1 MNRNIKLATFAL
13 ATVLFAGVLSN
24 ASPVKTFAYDEFIV
38 DLHNETFLKVE
49 SGHDFTVVL
58 STNNEV
64 FTFGR
69 NDRGQ
74 LGNGNTDTTLSVFN
88 ITESFNLNPG
98 ETIVDIDAGWG
109 FTVAST
115 SANRIFAWGD
125 QDVVQLAKGVNSAEP
140 QTTPFDLTSALNP
153 SNAVVRKI
161 SAGDSNIMVWTNTNV
176 VRMAGGNNFGQ
187 LGQGNTTSN
196 SGAVSVIWGSLLS
209 GQSLKDVGIFAQTAY
224 ALTESGTVFTWGNN
238 TNKQVGN
245 GGANAVTLPAQLTFP
260 GLAGGEK
267 VVSVSVGVNH
277 GVAVTSAYK
286 VYFWGTN
293 FNSAVGDSTTLPVNT
308 VKNTPFNATAGFIY
322 ENEDYLGG
330 FATNYYRSYDETETY
345 EDETYRPL
353 EVYAGN
359 DATIFKVENIE
370 RYYENNIPGPYEDP
384 YVFYWVIGLN
394 SFENQSYVLTDYNVE
409 IIVELEYAYWQTY
422 NDFDTLI
429 DFGFSRTNSIWLNEE
444 GDFTIHGSNVYGQ
457 HGFGSSTDG
466 GDYSNTNYSYN
477 VRYFID
483 NVYNYLPTN
492 LTAPLED
499 YFYPVG
505 GMTPTLANEYDAIF
519 GKYNN
524 NDYRT
529 RPGILD
535 YFFPESYSTGYS
547 FNEKEWALF
556 SSSELTFMRQIIAT
570 LFENEV
576 LYESYIKSDDLI
588 LDELDYYGREAASW
602 IRYDMDFYASYGS
615 YDMAWDDAV
624 YLDDETTSLVS
635 NAVETRLDYYREL
648 LAAVEGFE
656 DTYLQPFLAAMLELT
671 EEFDGEFSFT
681 YYDNY
686 YGEFALDLG
695 YAQIEYLIEND
706 YQDDILAI
714 FDAYD
719 ALPELVQLLINE
731 WNFYGI
737 YEELYYAYYYYFA
750 DAYSDELYDF
760 MDDIQD
766 DYWDWYYPLFVNL
779 DELQALLEKINSLP
793 QLSFTWFTDT
803 YVDYWGEEYYDYY
816 SYEYWL
822 HLNELLPLL
831 IEGKPV
837 FDQIVIIEDFVQYD
851 DDEYDYYVNVEDAAA
866 IIAMFNDF
874 LALSEEAQELLNPEY
889 VYWLYDLA
897 LTALANDVAS
907 RLYSIA
913 DEEYENG
920 YYGLFANYDDVI
932 AALTAFEALPEDA
945 LEYLDEDTIAY
956 YYYLL
961 DLKEALSDGLEVYGQ
976 IIDIEDLIQ
985 YDEDTE
991 SFYVNLDDAQ
1001 SILDMYANYL
1011 LLSEEA
1017 QELLYPEYVYFIYD
1031 LALQALANNVNAMVA
1046 TIEDGEVIDINDL
1059 QAVLDAIAAYN
1070 ALPEDAKEYAE
1081 EAYQRLLGLLN
1092 VIRQSVEN
1100 TVDALPS
1107 LEEFA
1112 DLYNNPDTREQ
1123 AVNDLL
1129 AAKEAYDALTDE
1141 QKEDFDPELK
1151 AKLDALLSLYAEL
1164 QRPDVDFGMIFLILV
1179 HLSAG
1184 AYFAF
1189 KKRDTLISVGNFKN
1203 D

>member
-1 MNRNIKLATFAL
+1 MWLANKQII
-13 ATVLFAGVLSN
+13 VSGSN
-24 ASPVKTFAYDEFIV
+24 N
-38 DLHNETFLKVE
+38 H
-49 SGHDFTVVL
+49 
-58 STNNEV
+58 
-64 FTFGR
+64 
-69 NDRGQ
+69 GQ
-74 LGNGNTDTTLSVFN
+74 LAQGDTTTYSDARIANFGGTLSV
-88 ITESFNLNPG
+88 
-98 ETIVDIDAGWG
+98 ETI
-109 FTVAST
+109 
-115 SANRIFAWGD
+115 
-125 QDVVQLAKGVNSAEP
+125 
-140 QTTPFDLTSALNP
+140 
-153 SNAVVRKI
+153 
-161 SAGDSNIMVWTNTNV
+161 
-176 VRMAGGNNFGQ
+176 
-187 LGQGNTTSN
+187 
-196 SGAVSVIWGSLLS
+196 
-209 GQSLKDVGIFAQTAY
+209 KDVGMFAATGY
-224 ALTESGTVFTWGNN
+224 VLTESGKVFTWGDNR
-238 TNKQVGN
+238 NKQVGN
-245 GGANAVTLPAQLTFP
+245 NGSTNVTLPAELTFT
-260 GLAGGEK
+260 GLSGGEK

-286 VYFWGTN
+286 IFFWGTN
-293 FNSAVGDSTTLPVNT
+293 FNYAVGDSTTLPLNT

-322 ENEDYLGG
+322 DYEYYFGG
-330 FATNYYRSYDETETY
+330 FATNYYLSSDETETY

-359 DATIFKVENIE
+359 DATIFKVENVY
-370 RYYENNIPGPYEDP
+370 RYYENNIPGPYSEP
-384 YVFYWVIGLN
+384 YIYYWVIGLN
-394 SFENQSYVLTDYNVE
+394 SFDNQLYVLTDYDNEVF
-409 IIVELEYAYWQTY
+409 VQLEYANWQTY
-422 NDFDTLI
+422 NDFETLI

-444 GDFTIHGSNVYGQ
+444 GDFTIHGSNIYGQ
-457 HGFGSSTDG
+457 HGFGSLTDG

-505 GMTPTLANEYDAIF
+505 GMTPTLRDEYEAIYGYWSGF
-519 GKYNN
+519 NDNN
-524 NDYRT
+524 RS
-529 RPGILD
+529 PGILD
-535 YFFPESYSTGYS
+535 YFFPESYNTGYS
-547 FNEKEWALF
+547 FTDREWAVF
-556 SSSELTFMRQIIAT
+556 TSEQIDFMKEIIAIV
-570 LFENEV
+570 FEDE
-576 LYESYIKSDDLI
+576 I
-588 LDELDYYGREAASW
+588 LHDSW
-602 IRYDMDFYASYGS
+602 IRTDELIYEEIEDNREASSWVREDMTLYVNYGS
-615 YDMAWDDAV
+615 WNMSYDDNV
-624 YLDDETTSLVS
+624 YLDEEMIGFLAT
-635 NAVETRLDYYREL
+635 AVETRLDYYREL

-686 YGEFALDLG
+686 YREFALDLG
-695 YAQIEYLIEND
+695 FDQIEYLIEND
-706 YQDDILAI
+706 YQDEILAI
-714 FDAYD
+714 FEAYE

-731 WNFYGI
+731 WNYYGI
-737 YEELYYAYYYYFA
+737 YDELYYDYHYYFA
-750 DAYSDELYDF
+750 DAYSDELWDF
-760 MDDIQD
+760 MYDVQD
-766 DYWDWYYPLFVNL
+766 DDWYWYYPLFANL
-779 DELQALLEKINSLP
+779 EDLQALLEKINSLP
-793 QLSFTWFTDT
+793 QQSFTWFTDT
-803 YVDYWGEEYYDYY
+803 YEDYWGDEYYDYY

-851 DDEYDYYVNVEDAAA
+851 DEEYDYYVNVEDAAA

-874 LALSEEAQELLNPEY
+874 LALSEEAQELLDPEY

-897 LTALANDVAS
+897 LTALANDVES
-907 RLYSIA
+907 RLYNIL

-945 LEYLDEDTIAY
+945 LELLGEETIEY

-976 IIDIEDLIQ
+976 IVDIEDLIQ
-985 YDEDTE
+985 YDEETE

-1011 LLSEEA
+1011 LLSEDA
-1017 QELLYPEYVYFIYD
+1017 QELLDPEYVYFIYD
-1031 LALQALANNVNAMVA
+1031 LALQALANKVNAMVDA
-1046 TIEDGEVIDINDL
+1046 IEDDEVIDINDL

-1070 ALPEDAKEYAE
+1070 ALPDDAKEYAE

-1092 VIRQSVEN
+1092 VIRESVEN
-1100 TVDALPS
+1100 TVDELPS
-1107 LEEFA
+1107 LEDFTE
-1112 DLYNNPDTREQ
+1112 LYNNPDTREQ

-1141 QKEDFDPELK
+1141 QKEAFDPELK
-1151 AKLDALLSLYAEL
+1151 AKLDALLNLYAEL